1 MVLRRPLVHVNGRVK
16 ELPPGDTLPGAGGS
30 APWNTLTV
38 IIPGFRGAYEYE
50 EVIAAAGVTT
60 VDYISLMLAPTTD
73 DDENA
78 PDGLALQSLYAVA
91 GVDAFTVR
99 LTFAE
104 PTSGPIKLLW
114 RI

>member
-1 MVLRRPLVHVNGRVK
+1 LK

-30 APWNTLTV
+30 TPWNTLTV
-38 IIPGFRGAYEYE
+38 TIPGFKGKYEHE
-50 EVIAAAGVTT
+50 EVIASAGVLAT
-60 VDYISLMLAPTTD
+60 DYISLMLAPTTD

-91 GVDAFTVR
+91 DVDAFTVR